1 VSRSPAVID
10 DEGRSMTGG
19 GRGRAG
25 AAAWAAD
32 RVGGRARLRVVVL
45 LAAVLGL
52 QGADTGTVGSMAV
65 PLSRAFGIGN
75 FRVGL
80 IVTVTTIIGA
90 LATLPAGVLVDRVAR
105 VHLLAA
111 SVGVWTAA
119 MVASAL
125 SGSYPPLLLSQLAL
139 GVVIALASPAVTSL
153 SGDYFPPAE
162 RARIFGFILFGELAG
177 TGLGIVVSGSLSA
190 ISWRLPSLV
199 LAAGSLGL
207 AVALWRLLPEPARGG
222 ASRLP
227 AGADSFTD
235 AASESVPDPSDRASA
250 QPGAAGHDR
259 APRLSLLQAARQIL
273 AVRTNVALIAS
284 SALGYFFLQG
294 LETFV
299 TEYFRGRYGLGQA
312 TASLL
317 VVVVGAGALVGVLSG
332 GRIADR
338 LMRAGRVS
346 GRPLV
351 AGVGFLG
358 AAALLLPAFLV
369 PTAIIGIPLLFAG
382 AAFYAATSP
391 PLDAA
396 RLDVVAPEMWGRAE
410 AVRSLFRRL
419 FESAA
424 PATFGIVSVWFGTA
438 RSSSGGSAAES
449 GGMSLS
455 HGVPLAHTFAVMLLP
470 LLISGLLLLL
480 VATRTYPGDRSAAQP

>member
-1 VSRSPAVID
+1 
-10 DEGRSMTGG
+10 MTGG
-19 GRGRAG
+19 GRGRTG

-75 FRVGL
+75 TRVGL
-80 IVTVTTIIGA
+80 IVTGTTIIGA

-111 SVGVWTAA
+111 SVAVWTAA

-125 SGSYPPLLLSQLAL
+125 SGSYPALLVSQLAL

-153 SGDYFPPAE
+153 SGDFFPPGE

-190 ISWRLPSLV
+190 ISWRLPFLV

-207 AVALWRLLPEPARGG
+207 AVGLWWLLPEPTRGG

-227 AGADSFTD
+227 AGADSFTEPGGG
-235 AASESVPDPSDRASA
+235 STPDQPDRTPAPPA
-250 QPGAAGHDR
+250 PAGHDP
-259 APRLSLLQAARQIL
+259 APRISLWQAARRIL
-273 AVRTNVALIAS
+273 AVRTNVVLIAS

-317 VVVVGAGALVGVLSG
+317 VIGVGVGALVGVLSG

-338 LMRAGRVS
+338 LTRAGRVS
-346 GRPLV
+346 ARPLV
-351 AGVGFLG
+351 AGVAFIA
-358 AAALLLPAFLV
+358 AAALLLPAFLIPSAV
-369 PTAIIGIPLLFAG
+369 IGIPLLVAG
-382 AAFYAATSP
+382 AACYAATNP

-396 RLDVVAPEMWGRAE
+396 RLDVVEPGLWGRAE

-424 PATFGIVSVWFGTA
+424 PATFGVVSAWFGTA
-438 RSSSGGSAAES
+438 RTSDGGSAAES
-449 GGMSLS
+449 GGVSLS

-470 LLISGLLLLL
+470 LLIGGLLLLL
-480 VATRTYPGDRSAAQP
+480 VATRTYPADRNAAQP

>member
-1 VSRSPAVID
+1 MNGD
-10 DEGRSMTGG
+10 GQGRT
-19 GRGRAG
+19 G

-32 RVGGRARLRVVVL
+32 QVGGRARLRVVVL

-75 FRVGL
+75 TQVGL
-80 IVTVTTIIGA
+80 IVTGTTIIGA

-111 SVGVWTAA
+111 SVAVWTAA

-125 SGSYPPLLLSQLAL
+125 SGSYPALLVSQLAL
-139 GVVIALASPAVTSL
+139 GVVIAFASPAVTSL
-153 SGDYFPPAE
+153 SGDFFPPRE

-177 TGLGIVVSGSLSA
+177 TGVGIVVSGSLSA
-190 ISWRLPSLV
+190 ISWRLPFLV
-199 LAAGSLGL
+199 LATASLGL
-207 AVALWRLLPEPARGG
+207 AVGLWRLLPEPTRGG

-227 AGADSFTD
+227 TGADSFADSRST
-235 AASESVPDPSDRASA
+235 PDQPHRAPEPS
-250 QPGAAGHDR
+250 GAADDDP
-259 APRLSLLQAARQIL
+259 APRMSLWQAARHIL
-273 AVRTNVALIAS
+273 GVRTNVALIAS

-299 TEYFRGRYGLGQA
+299 TEYFRGRYGLGQV

-317 VVVVGAGALVGVLSG
+317 VILVGAGALVGVLSG

-338 LMRAGRVS
+338 LTRAGRVS

-351 AGVGFLG
+351 AGVAFLA
-358 AAALLLPAFLV
+358 AAALMLPAFLIPSAV
-369 PTAIIGIPLLFAG
+369 IGIPLLFAG
-382 AAFYAATSP
+382 AACYAATNP

-396 RLDVVAPEMWGRAE
+396 RLDVVEPGLWGRAE

-424 PATFGIVSVWFGTA
+424 PATFGIVSAWFGTA
-438 RSSSGGSAAES
+438 RTSAGGSAAQS
-449 GGMSLS
+449 GGISLS
-455 HGVPLAHTFAVMLLP
+455 HGVPLAHTFALMLLP
-470 LLISGLLLLL
+470 LLIGGLLLLFI
-480 VATRTYPGDRSAAQP
+480 ATRTYPADRDAAQP